1 MNKVFTNLCIV
12 HQHPR
17 VLLAMKKRGLGM
29 GRWNGF
35 GGKLKEGESMLEALF
50 REVKEEGEIEI
61 KDPKLIGIIE
71 FEFPAKGLLLENHIF
86 KVRSFSGEP
95 KETEEMSPKW
105 FHIDEIPFNEMWA
118 DDVYWMAMFL
128 KDKKF
133 KGKFVFGEGDVILDK
148 HIEEVENL

>member
-1 MNKVFTNLCIV
+1 MNRVLTNLCIV

-17 VLLAMKKRGLGM
+17 ILLAMKKRGLGV

-35 GGKLKEGESMLEALF
+35 GGKLKEGESMLDALH

-61 KDPKLIGIIE
+61 KNPELIGIIE

-148 HIEEVENL
+148 HIEEVDNL